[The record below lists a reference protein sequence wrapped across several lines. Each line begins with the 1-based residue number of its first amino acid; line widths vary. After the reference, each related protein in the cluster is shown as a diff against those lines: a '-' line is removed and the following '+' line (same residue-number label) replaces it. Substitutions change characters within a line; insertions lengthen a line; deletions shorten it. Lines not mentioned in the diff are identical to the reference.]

1 MHIQICY
8 CPMGEK
14 DQARSALFSV
24 VISLKRLMQAAL
36 PISKIIK
43 QLPHVLVWVCKE
55 GLQKLVQLV

>member
-1 MHIQICY
+1 
-8 CPMGEK
+8 MGEE